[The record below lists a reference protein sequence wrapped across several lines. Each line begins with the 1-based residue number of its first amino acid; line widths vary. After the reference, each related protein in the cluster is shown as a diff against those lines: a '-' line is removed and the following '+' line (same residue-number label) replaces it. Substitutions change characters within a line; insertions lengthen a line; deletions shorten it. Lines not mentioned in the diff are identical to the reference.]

1 MPQPTT
7 ALEGRR
13 QRHASDIA
21 DNVVARLLVEVVA
34 VTRRTILTSPA
45 LLPYTLAAGA
55 AVTGAG
61 ALLGY
66 GIYQLWPLLR
76 HAIHLATA
84 P

>member
-1 MPQPTT
+1 M
-7 ALEGRR
+7 GRCKE
-13 QRHASDIA
+13 SNGSLTDESYF
-21 DNVVARLLVEVVA
+21 DSNDVAGLLVEVVA

>member
-1 MPQPTT
+1 M
-7 ALEGRR
+7 
-13 QRHASDIA
+13 
-21 DNVVARLLVEVVA
+21 VAWLLVEVVA

-55 AVTGAG
+55 AVTGAD

-66 GIYQLWPLLR
+66 GI
-76 HAIHLATA
+76 HLATA

>member
-1 MPQPTT
+1 MSRKRQPQ
-7 ALEGRR
+7 RR
-13 QRHASDIA
+13 AHEPDSVGHA
-21 DNVVARLLVEVVA
+21 VARLLVEVVA

>member
-1 MPQPTT
+1 M
-7 ALEGRR
+7 
-13 QRHASDIA
+13 
-21 DNVVARLLVEVVA
+21 
-34 VTRRTILTSPA
+34 TRRTILTSPA

-55 AVTGAG
+55 TVTGAG

-66 GIYQLWPLLR
+66 GIYQLWLLLR